1 MKRGTI
7 EHPKT
12 AALADSLG
20 VELLTAVGLLEALWH
35 FTAKYAR
42 LGDVG
47 KFTDQ
52 AIADGVHWRGNAD
65 DLMRALLSCRF
76 VDEDPTHRLLIHD
89 WADHADGS
97 VRKALKRADEGFA
110 EPTGRIGDPPP
121 STEPDRMAR
130 QNGQTER
137 SDKTAGQKSVAPMP
151 IPRPSR
157 PSQACPV
164 RAHPGQDQPT
174 RSSVNPAVPITEP
187 LATPRTG
194 PEAESCSAA
203 GMGRNERGLT
213 DLLIANGVDEPEAE
227 RLVKCA
233 KRERI
238 EQVVQF
244 VQQQSNVGNPGGLI
258 RKLIMDRSRDGELS
272 EAGELANTIEVMRR
286 NKRGGHRSASPTNM
300 ADVQPKRI
308 GVTARSGGGNRGRP

>member
-35 FTAKYAR
+35 FTAKYSR
-42 LGDVG
+42 LGDIG

-65 DLMRALLSCRF
+65 DLMRSLVSCRF
-76 VDEDPTHRLLIHD
+76 VDEDATHRLLIHD

-110 EPTGRIGDPPP
+110 EPTGHIGDQPP
-121 STEPDRMAR
+121 STEVDSLT
-130 QNGQTER
+130 GQDGRTKR
-137 SDKTAGQKSVAPMP
+137 PDKTAGQKSVAPMP

-157 PSQACPV
+157 PSQANPI
-164 RAHPGQDQPT
+164 RAHPGQDQLA
-174 RSSVNPAVPITEP
+174 RSTVSPAGPHTEP
-187 LATPRTG
+187 RSTTSMS
-194 PEAESCSAA
+194 AESFPA
-203 GMGRNERGLT
+203 GGVSRNGRGLE
-213 DLLIANGVDEPEAE
+213 DLLIANGVDDPEAE

-233 KRERI
+233 TRGRI

-244 VQQQSNVGNPGGLI
+244 VRQQSDVGNPGGLI
-258 RKLIMDRSRDGELS
+258 RQLIMDRSRDGELS
-272 EAGELANTIEVMRR
+272 EAGELAHKIEVMRR
-286 NKRGGHRSASPTNM
+286 NKRGGDRSVS
-300 ADVQPKRI
+300 
-308 GVTARSGGGNRGRP
+308 

>member
-65 DLMRALLSCRF
+65 DLMRALVSCRF

-110 EPTGRIGDPPP
+110 EPTGHIGDHRPPLE
-121 STEPDRMAR
+121 SDRMAVK
-130 QNGQTER
+130 NFNTER
-137 SDKTAGQKSVAPMP
+137 SDKTDRQKSVAPMP
-151 IPRPSR
+151 IPSPSR
-157 PSQACPV
+157 PSQASPI
-164 RAHPGQDQPT
+164 RAHPGQDQLA
-174 RSSVNPAVPITEP
+174 RSAVSPEVP
-187 LATPRTG
+187 ETG
-194 PEAESCSAA
+194 PLTPTSMGAEAESCSAG
-203 GMGRNERGLT
+203 GMSRNERGLT

-244 VQQQSNVGNPGGLI
+244 VQQQSDVGNPGGLI

-272 EAGELANTIEVMRR
+272 EAGEFAHTIEVMRR
-286 NKRGGHRSASPTNM
+286 NKRGADRS
-300 ADVQPKRI
+300 V
-308 GVTARSGGGNRGRP
+308 G